1 MTERCYNPTDNNQI
15 GHAIIYSPFPQPKIC
30 FFCSWEMARKNFFK
44 LCGFL
49 LVPLCLAVFPIKIT
63 ACLFSAVLVLFA
75 TIAIVASLH
84 LFSMCKSESH
94 TFRSLLQNY
103 LVIISMWIFGWRA
116 RKRLESE
123 SKDCSKVQENLL
135 MEMLNNNK
143 NTVYGREY
151 NFESFKN
158 SKDFMAA
165 HPLTT
170 KLHYKGYTGKCD
182 T

>member
-1 MTERCYNPTDNNQI
+1 
-15 GHAIIYSPFPQPKIC
+15 
-30 FFCSWEMARKNFFK
+30 MAQQNFFK
-44 LCGFL
+44 LCGLL

-75 TIAIVASLH
+75 CIAIVASLH
-84 LFSMCKSESH
+84 IFSKCKSESH
-94 TFRSLLQNY
+94 TFRSLIQHY
-103 LVIISMWIFGWRA
+103 QVIILMWIFGWRA

-170 KLHYKGYTGKCD
+170 KSHFADYTGKCD
-182 T
+182 KRMPCVL